1 MIAHLRGKLCDKR
14 PNLVTVDVAGVGYA
28 VIIPIS
34 TYSQLGPAG
43 ADVFLEVYT
52 HVREDSLSL
61 FGFSTRREK
70 EVFEKLI
77 TVGGIGPR
85 LAITILSG
93 LSAEELV
100 GAIGSG
106 DVSRLTGIPGVG
118 KKTGERIVLELREKL
133 DPLEAE
139 FGIALENVG
148 TGTGTAQKEVISAL
162 LNLGCSREAAR
173 SAVSRALQ
181 DGHENTFE
189 PLFRRSLELI

>member
-1 MIAHLRGKLCDKR
+1 MISHLRGKLCDKR
-14 PNLVTVDVAGVGYA
+14 PNLVTVDIAGVGYA

-52 HVREDSLSL
+52 HVREDAFSL
-61 FGFSTRREK
+61 FGFSSRQEK
-70 EVFEKLI
+70 AVFEKLI

-100 GAIGSG
+100 SAIGAG

-133 DPLEAE
+133 DPPE
-139 FGIALENVG
+139 GGVALGNIG
-148 TGTGTAQKEVISAL
+148 TGTGTAHQEVVLAL

-173 SAVSRALQ
+173 SAVNRALQ